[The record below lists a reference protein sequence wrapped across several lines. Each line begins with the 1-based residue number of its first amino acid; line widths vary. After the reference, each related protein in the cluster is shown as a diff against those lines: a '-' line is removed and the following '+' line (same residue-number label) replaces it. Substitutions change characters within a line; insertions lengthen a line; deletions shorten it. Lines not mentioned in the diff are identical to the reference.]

1 MKRIISTLLTLAL
14 ASVAFFGGFSYI
26 NAEYLPDSVYVFEG
40 EDFSCAKGLLTI
52 RSNEK
57 TVSEAPATAG
67 GSYSGKLC
75 LFDVIPLKT
84 VRVSTIERQSLVPS
98 GRAFGVKLFT
108 DGVVVVGFGDV
119 TTAKKTCCPAKD
131 SGIMLGD
138 VIKTIDGRKISGNAE
153 LSSIVTASDGKKL
166 EVVLTRNGE
175 EKTVYITPANA
186 KDRTGFKIGMW
197 VRDSSAGIG
206 TLTYINQNTG
216 VAAGLG
222 HGITDSDVEIVLPVL
237 RGELVCVT
245 ITAVTKGQVGQ
256 PGELK
261 GVFHNESPF
270 ASLKINGETGVFGDI
285 QQGSLGADEV
295 LCGDAIPIA
304 LKQEVTTGAAQIL
317 STVDGKEPKYYD
329 VEIERVNLSENTLT
343 QNLVVKI
350 TDEEL
355 LEKTGGIVQ
364 GMSGS
369 PIIQQGRLV
378 GAITHVF
385 VSEPTKGY
393 GIFIE
398 NMLCC
403 EGKTSSEENNLLAA

>member
-57 TVSEAPATAG
+57 TVSEASATAG

-153 LSSIVTASDGKKL
+153 LSSIVTASGADAGPAL
-166 EVVLTRNGE
+166 SPVAVTHAWCGPGSSGPAV
-175 EKTVYITPANA
+175 TVNVPSG
-186 KDRTGFKIGMW
+186 RTGW
-197 VRDSSAGIG
+197 LS
-206 TLTYINQNTG
+206 Q
-216 VAAGLG
+216 
-222 HGITDSDVEIVLPVL
+222 IVP
-237 RGELVCVT
+237 
-245 ITAVTKGQVGQ
+245 
-256 PGELK
+256 
-261 GVFHNESPF
+261 
-270 ASLKINGETGVFGDI
+270 
-285 QQGSLGADEV
+285 
-295 LCGDAIPIA
+295 
-304 LKQEVTTGAAQIL
+304 
-317 STVDGKEPKYYD
+317 ST
-329 VEIERVNLSENTLT
+329 
-343 QNLVVKI
+343 
-350 TDEEL
+350 
-355 LEKTGGIVQ
+355 
-364 GMSGS
+364 
-369 PIIQQGRLV
+369 
-378 GAITHVF
+378 
-385 VSEPTKGY
+385 
-393 GIFIE
+393 
-398 NMLCC
+398 
-403 EGKTSSEENNLLAA
+403 